1 VTAVKRPEPAPE
13 PADLPRAERALLELA
28 VAWHGWDRGE
38 TSVALLA
45 WKQTGAS
52 FARIFAAASDQ
63 LRRPDGSPDALRH
76 AAAGSARRDADE
88 SPADGSAWAA
98 RARRMLEHRDGPE
111 GDVA

>member
-1 VTAVKRPEPAPE
+1 MTAVKRPEPPE

-38 TSVALLA
+38 TSTALLA
-45 WKQTGAS
+45 WKQAGAS

-76 AAAGSARRDADE
+76 AAADGTRRSADDE
-88 SPADGSAWAA
+88 PANGSAWAA
-98 RARRMLEHRDGPE
+98 RARRMLENRE
-111 GDVA
+111 TGDAA